1 MKVTVKGSDNNRFV
15 GKRLE
20 AIQKNLLSNLST
32 GGSNQ
37 AKGNDREKVIN
48 DFLKVTLPQIY
59 RFGSGDITDS
69 SDRISNHCDIV
80 IELPF
85 HLRFSMPNGEQ
96 SLYVAESVGV
106 VIEVKT
112 DLKSQ
117 WKQVREKVK
126 NIKRLRR
133 YTGASQ
139 TVVPSYWVEPSNK
152 IPVYVIAF
160 TGHQT
165 IEVLEKKLGAIKE
178 DERPDGILIIDSGLF
193 IGIKFKT
200 TGVWSMF
207 SFVSEIL
214 LHLRTFTSMTNH
226 PHAYCQDE
234 IQDLI
239 DEEINEKMH
248 EEMRKHGYT

>member
-1 MKVTVKGSDNNRFV
+1 MKIPVGGSENNKYV
-15 GKRLE
+15 EERLA

-69 SDRISNHCDIV
+69 SDRISNHCDII

-112 DLKSQ
+112 DLISQ
-117 WKQVREKVK
+117 WKQVKEKVK
-126 NIKRLRR
+126 NIKAIRR
-133 YTGASQ
+133 YTGSSQ
-139 TVVPSYWVEPSNK
+139 TVVPSYWVEPSDK

-160 TGHQT
+160 TGPKT
-165 IEVLEKKLGAIKE
+165 IDALQRKLKTATDDEK
-178 DERPDGILIIDSGLF
+178 PDGILIIESGIF

-200 TGVWSMF
+200 TGVSSMF

-214 LHLRTFTSMTNH
+214 LHLRTFTSMHNH

-239 DEEINEKMH
+239 EEENNDRMH
-248 EEMRKHGYT
+248 ESMRDNEDI